1 MLPGPTLD
9 YGLQL
14 LKCFLVSIV
23 QLDKNNIILLIL
35 TFLAKRNQ
43 FFFGQLNSILHNS
56 VDGMGMMMKQ
66 KQVVIVKVLEYLF
79 SVVHDILRKIVF
91 DKPIKVNRLNFLGL
105 DFLQNIV
112 IKQQLLN
119 LTIFAQKSIQLERRR
134 IYGTTIFRLNFLWF
148 GFNLQ
153 LKHISLHIQRQLLI
167 RQNLDKIVKINPD
180 KFSQRFMFVFLQQ
193 DKRIFEPKIIILL
206 LIFIDPCDIT

>member
-1 MLPGPTLD
+1 
-9 YGLQL
+9 
-14 LKCFLVSIV
+14 
-23 QLDKNNIILLIL
+23 
-35 TFLAKRNQ
+35 
-43 FFFGQLNSILHNS
+43 
-56 VDGMGMMMKQ
+56 MKQ

-134 IYGTTIFRLNFLWF
+134 IDGTTIFRLNFLLF

-206 LIFIDPCDIT
+206 LIFIDPCDVT

>member
-1 MLPGPTLD
+1 
-9 YGLQL
+9 
-14 LKCFLVSIV
+14 
-23 QLDKNNIILLIL
+23 
-35 TFLAKRNQ
+35 
-43 FFFGQLNSILHNS
+43 
-56 VDGMGMMMKQ
+56 MKQ

-134 IYGTTIFRLNFLWF
+134 IDGTTIFRLNFLLF

-167 RQNLDKIVKINPD
+167 RQNLDKIVKIGPD
-180 KFSQRFMFVFLQQ
+180 KFRQRFMFVFLQQ
-193 DKRIFEPKIIILL
+193 DNRIFEPEIIILL
-206 LIFIDPCDIT
+206 LIFVDPCDVT

>member
-1 MLPGPTLD
+1 
-9 YGLQL
+9 
-14 LKCFLVSIV
+14 
-23 QLDKNNIILLIL
+23 
-35 TFLAKRNQ
+35 
-43 FFFGQLNSILHNS
+43 
-56 VDGMGMMMKQ
+56 MMMKQ

-134 IYGTTIFRLNFLWF
+134 IDGTTIFRLNFLLF

-206 LIFIDPCDIT
+206 LIFIDPCDVT

>member
-1 MLPGPTLD
+1 M
-9 YGLQL
+9 
-14 LKCFLVSIV
+14 
-23 QLDKNNIILLIL
+23 
-35 TFLAKRNQ
+35 
-43 FFFGQLNSILHNS
+43 
-56 VDGMGMMMKQ
+56 DGVGMMMKQ

-180 KFSQRFMFVFLQQ
+180 KG
-193 DKRIFEPKIIILL
+193 KRRK
-206 LIFIDPCDIT
+206 DGS